1 MSNNRLANLIHELA
15 NLDKDIEVL
24 ETRLNKMKSK
34 RAMLATVD
42 VPEAMT
48 EIGSASFTTDD
59 FLRCEVS
66 FKIYGSLPSRDTP
79 DARFAAIEYLKE
91 HEGGELI
98 KSKVELIFAKGDIK
112 SANRT
117 KRFLEKQITKGV
129 ITGDEHEPVVDTDN
143 EVHPMSL
150 QAWGRSRVA
159 ANLPI
164 DLAIVGLRGNT
175 MATVKNVAPK

>member
-1 MSNNRLANLIHELA
+1 MTNNRLPNLIHELA
-15 NLDKDIEVL
+15 ALDKDIEML
-24 ETRLNKMKSK
+24 QARLSKMNAK

-42 VPEAMT
+42 IPEAMT
-48 EIGSASFTTDD
+48 ELGSSSFTTDD
-59 FLRCEVS
+59 LLKCEVS
-66 FKIYGSLPSRDTP
+66 YKIYGSLPSRDNP
-79 DARFAAIEYLKE
+79 DARFAAIDYLKA

-117 KRFLEKQITKGV
+117 KRYLEKQIRQGV
-129 ITGDEHEPVVDTDN
+129 ISGEHEPVVETDN

-150 QAWGRSRVA
+150 QAWGRQRVA

-164 DLAIVGLRGNT
+164 DLAAVGLRGQT